1 VKNKG
6 VIAAEAP
13 VATRLLT
20 PVTMDLRRKLA
31 RKGVETGDVIGRQL
45 RRFGWAEEELVFGD
59 VALFPL
65 GRLDLS
71 IDPAVFNAFIGLL
84 DTRRRAGEV
93 AVLGAPQM
101 RIVGVALST
110 FTVRTKRHSMLSH
123 CSGFSIWA
131 CRL

>member
-1 VKNKG
+1 MQVGEQLYSAMPPVARSEIVPVPIGVKNKG

-71 IDPAVFNAFIGLL
+71 IDPAVLNSFI
-84 DTRRRAGEV
+84 
-93 AVLGAPQM
+93 
-101 RIVGVALST
+101 
-110 FTVRTKRHSMLSH
+110 
-123 CSGFSIWA
+123 
-131 CRL
+131 